1 MPVIVQ
7 TLNANVD
14 AGSRLHLKVGC
25 KALRQV
31 VSIGD
36 ESLLTEM
43 LKIHKI
49 HLKLPEIIQYFAQD
63 PCDPVVLHDSLWI
76 LVNLSTAQT
85 DHQEMCD
92 ADILASIGLCI
103 RIEMNDHRLLSLC
116 LELISNLLMEEQV
129 KPEIMKLIG
138 TEVIPKIEEIFT
150 LNKLDWASE
159 SQQELLLNILNM
171 CGCLQD

>member
-1 MPVIVQ
+1 M
-7 TLNANVD
+7 
-14 AGSRLHLKVGC
+14 
-25 KALRQV
+25 
-31 VSIGD
+31 
-36 ESLLTEM
+36 
-43 LKIHKI
+43 
-49 HLKLPEIIQYFAQD
+49 
-63 PCDPVVLHDSLWI
+63 
-76 LVNLSTAQT
+76 NLSTAQT

-171 CGCLQD
+171 CGCL